1 MTELLGNFEGEGLI
15 QEKRRREA
23 ESFSILE
30 FLEKVPIFQFL
41 TPEERRVVA
50 SRFSLQTYSAGEV
63 IFSKDEP
70 GTTLHIIVSGAVK
83 IYLPSAGGEEAPLGM
98 PKSGDYFG
106 ELALLDGGSRTASAA
121 ALAPTATFTLER
133 DDFLEFVTTHP
144 EAAAAV
150 FRAMAALVRRQ
161 NTQLYG
167 EFFTA

>member
-1 MTELLGNFEGEGLI
+1 MTDLLGDFEGDGLI
-15 QEKRRREA
+15 KEKRTREV
-23 ESFSILE
+23 ESFSILD
-30 FLEKVPIFQFL
+30 FLGKVPIFEFL
-41 TPEERRVVA
+41 TPEERKVVA
-50 SRFSLQTYSAGEV
+50 SRFSLQTYNAGQV

-83 IYLPSAGGEEAPLGM
+83 IFLPSDQGEEAPLAM

-133 DDFLEFVTTHP
+133 DDFLEFTTTHP
-144 EAAAAV
+144 QAAAAV
-150 FRAMAALVRRQ
+150 FQAMAALVRRQ